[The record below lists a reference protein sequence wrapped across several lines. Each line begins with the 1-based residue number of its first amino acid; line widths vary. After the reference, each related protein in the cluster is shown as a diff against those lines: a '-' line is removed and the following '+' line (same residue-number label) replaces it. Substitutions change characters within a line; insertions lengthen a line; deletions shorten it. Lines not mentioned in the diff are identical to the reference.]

1 MILQNGKIWCIIVAC
16 RCAQNILINKT
27 SKVRIL
33 LCQDPEEEQEEAAE
47 VADLEAA
54 AALAEAE
61 ASAAEVADLEVEVA
75 DSADLII
82 TTITAP
88 IITVDSGD
96 PDAITTAEADASA
109 A

>member
-54 AALAEAE
+54 ALAEAE
-61 ASAAEVADLEVEVA
+61 ASAAEVADSEVEVA
-75 DSADLII
+75 DSVGLII

-96 PDAITTAEADASA
+96 PDAITTVEADASA